1 MGRETFVK
9 SSIKSGAVTIAAG
22 YSGFTLVVKD
32 DGTLWATG
40 INNWGQLGDGT
51 KTNRYTF
58 VKVMDSGVKDVVSR
72 VSCTFALKTDGSV
85 WATGY
90 NRFYAQGDG
99 SSRTRT
105 SFAQVFSSGVKA
117 ISTGAQ
123 HTQLLMQDGS
133 VWAAGSNVAG
143 ELGGDM
149 EQKRDSRRKT
159 TTFKKVVDG
168 GVKQVVAG
176 SGMSALLNDKGELC
190 VTGTGAS
197 LGIPD
202 LPREAYIKKNVLIFG
217 FDKKCFPP
225 PGAKVAP

>member
-1 MGRETFVK
+1 VGTGHSHAMALKT
-9 SSIKSGAVTIAAG
+9 
-22 YSGFTLVVKD
+22 
-32 DGTLWATG
+32 DGSLWGTG
-40 INNWGQLGDGT
+40 HNDYGQLGDGT

-133 VWAAGSNVAG
+133 VWAAGSNAAG

-176 SGMSALLNDKGELC
+176 TGMSALLNDKGELC